1 MEVRLISLG
10 IVAVTELFL
19 VFSSI
24 FSTLP
29 LGDES
34 IAIVDTFQVRK
45 SSRVGTRE
53 AGMRLK
59 RDYMSPFDIYYN
71 YSRLLSPSLSISS
84 LRNIL
89 SMTNLNE
96 CIWPTLI
103 TF

>member
-59 RDYMSPFDIYYN
+59 RRRRHSLMLAGARVFPFVFFVYASKRGMRSRTSAMSI
-71 YSRLLSPSLSISS
+71 
-84 LRNIL
+84 
-89 SMTNLNE
+89 
-96 CIWPTLI
+96 
-103 TF
+103 